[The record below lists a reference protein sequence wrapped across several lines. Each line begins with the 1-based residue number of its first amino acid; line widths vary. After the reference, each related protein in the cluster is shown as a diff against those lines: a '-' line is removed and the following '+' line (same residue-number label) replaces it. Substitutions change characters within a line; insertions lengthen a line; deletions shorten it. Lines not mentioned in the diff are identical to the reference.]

1 MSKGGSQPYPKS
13 IEAEVHSIFC
23 CLTGWPAPPP
33 SPRAPLSPPGAP
45 SRIPATQ
52 APPPPLPPF
61 QWPPLS
67 RPLPS
72 GPRPPPV
79 LSAGSLFCAVRG
91 LPKPAMSAAFCRH
104 RLLLTLRL
112 TLSREDPPGPGSGT
126 CLQWWSGGSR
136 PPCRRPPG

>member
-1 MSKGGSQPYPKS
+1 MPERGSQFYPKRV
-13 IEAEVHSIFC
+13 EVELHSSSC

-33 SPRAPLSPPGAP
+33 PPPGPSLSPRRPLQDSRNTSPA
-45 SRIPATQ
+45 
-52 APPPPLPPF
+52 PPLPPF

>member
-1 MSKGGSQPYPKS
+1 MPKRGSQFYPKRV
-13 IEAEVHSIFC
+13 EVELHSSSC

-33 SPRAPLSPPGAP
+33 PPRAPLSPPGAP
-45 SRIPATQ
+45 SRILATQ
-52 APPPPLPPF
+52 APPPPSPPSSGPPF
-61 QWPPLS
+61 PGPSRLVLGRLLSCPPVHYSVLYEGCPS
-67 RPLPS
+67 PLC
-72 GPRPPPV
+72 PPP
-79 LSAGSLFCAVRG
+79 
-91 LPKPAMSAAFCRH
+91 FCRH